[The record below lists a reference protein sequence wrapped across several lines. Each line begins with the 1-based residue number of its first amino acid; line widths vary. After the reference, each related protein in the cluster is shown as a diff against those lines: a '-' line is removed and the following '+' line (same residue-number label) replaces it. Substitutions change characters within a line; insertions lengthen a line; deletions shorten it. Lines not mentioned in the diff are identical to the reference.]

1 MSALLLWILGVLG
14 LLILLW
20 GLTRLQKGGLAWMG
34 LGLLLGLAGLGGAWL
49 HQQYG
54 TSVFWG
60 LGMLGVLLLVWA
72 LLNLRSRLAGWTAT
86 LAVLLALTGFGSI
99 VLLNSSSPNLL
110 TSGAISDPLSGFRT
124 NPTAP
129 TSSDT
134 PGAAPVQPSEPSPTP
149 ASPETT
155 SPAPGSS
162 IPQPSPEPSP
172 PPSEPSP
179 ALPAPTP
186 PSPSAVTGSVRELEP
201 TCPCLL
207 NVQVKAPNPTVRIL
221 QGTSE
226 IASSRLERS
235 SFLLEAGDYTL
246 QVEAPG
252 YRTFS
257 VLINV
262 PRNQNLE
269 VELAQ

>member
-1 MSALLLWILGVLG
+1 MNAFLLWILGILG

-20 GLTRLQKGGLAWMG
+20 GLTRLQRGGLAWTG
-34 LGLLLGLAGLGGAWL
+34 FGLLLGLAGLGGAWL

-60 LGMLGVLLLVWA
+60 LGVLGVLLLVWA

-110 TSGAISDPLSGFRT
+110 TSGAIPDPLGSPQTGPAT
-124 NPTAP
+124 PPNAPATPLPPAEPGPTPAP
-129 TSSDT
+129 EAL
-134 PGAAPVQPSEPSPTP
+134 PPAAPAAPSPTP
-149 ASPETT
+149 
-155 SPAPGSS
+155 PA
-162 IPQPSPEPSP
+162 
-172 PPSEPSP
+172 
-179 ALPAPTP
+179 AN
-186 PSPSAVTGSVRELEP
+186 GSVRELEP

-221 QGTSE
+221 QGSTE
-226 IASSRLERS
+226 IASSKLERS

-269 VELAQ
+269 VELVQ

>member
-1 MSALLLWILGVLG
+1 MNALLLWILGILG

-20 GLTRLQKGGLAWMG
+20 GLTRLQRGGLAWTG
-34 LGLLLGLAGLGGAWL
+34 FGLLLGLAGLGGAWL

-60 LGMLGVLLLVWA
+60 LGVLGVLLLVWA
-72 LLNLRSRLAGWTAT
+72 LLNLRSRLVGWTAT

-110 TSGAISDPLSGFRT
+110 TSGAIPDPLGSLQTGPAT
-124 NPTAP
+124 PPAP
-129 TSSDT
+129 
-134 PGAAPVQPSEPSPTP
+134 PAEPSPTP
-149 ASPETT
+149 APE
-155 SPAPGSS
+155 
-162 IPQPSPEPSP
+162 
-172 PPSEPSP
+172 
-179 ALPAPTP
+179 ALPPAAPAAPSPTP
-186 PSPSAVTGSVRELEP
+186 PATGSVRELEP
-201 TCPCLL
+201 SCPCLL

-257 VLINV
+257 ALINV
-262 PRNQNLE
+262 PRNKNLE

>member
-14 LLILLW
+14 VLILLW

-179 ALPAPTP
+179 A
-186 PSPSAVTGSVRELEP
+186 
-201 TCPCLL
+201 
-207 NVQVKAPNPTVRIL
+207 
-221 QGTSE
+221 
-226 IASSRLERS
+226 
-235 SFLLEAGDYTL
+235 
-246 QVEAPG
+246 
-252 YRTFS
+252 
-257 VLINV
+257 
-262 PRNQNLE
+262 
-269 VELAQ
+269 